1 MERMV
6 YLKIALIFVIFMF
19 SLFLLDYLYFLPVG
33 VILLFFL
40 NAVEKE
46 ERRKQHAAADLTTAK
61 ILPFI
66 GPKLHLTLS
75 SDEHSSL
82 QLYQKS
88 VIYAI
93 DKNIT
98 QDNGGFYPRNYWKLA
113 WKKYSL

>member
-46 ERRKQHAAADLTTAK
+46 ERRKQHAATR
-61 ILPFI
+61 
-66 GPKLHLTLS
+66 
-75 SDEHSSL
+75 
-82 QLYQKS
+82 
-88 VIYAI
+88 V
-93 DKNIT
+93 
-98 QDNGGFYPRNYWKLA
+98 
-113 WKKYSL
+113 